1 MTKSDAAAGSSLVK
15 GQRFSDRQSVMV
27 RAEGFPAFCVLAP
40 AKINVGLRVT
50 GVRPDGYHELVT
62 VMVAVSLY
70 DRLEFWS
77 SRGGVS
83 LECSGKPV
91 PCGEK
96 NLACRAAEAFFERSG
111 VKGGVNIRLEKN
123 IPVAA
128 GLGGGSSDAA
138 ATLSA
143 LNGIFGSPL
152 DQATLETVALG
163 LGADVP
169 FFLQQ
174 GPCLARGIGEV
185 LEPLE
190 GWPDLWYV
198 IVTPPVEVSTAWVYS
213 NLKISLT
220 SDKLAANIAEF
231 KMTPFE
237 VAGFL
242 TNDLEAVTAAR
253 FPVITRIKELLC
265 DAGAE
270 GALMSGS
277 GPSVYGIFK
286 TETKAREAKAGLMPR
301 LPGEVFVVSGALGI

>member
-1 MTKSDAAAGSSLVK
+1 MTGTDRAFGSPGTEKRSERSRVLT
-15 GQRFSDRQSVMV
+15 RDPCFS
-27 RAEGFPAFCVLAP
+27 AFLMKAP

-62 VMVAVSLY
+62 IMVAVSLC
-70 DRLEFWS
+70 DSLEFS
-77 SRGGVS
+77 SLDEGIT
-83 LECSGKPV
+83 LECSGNPV

-96 NLACRAAEAFFERSG
+96 NLAFKAAAAFFERSG
-111 VKGGVNIRLEKN
+111 TKGGVKIRLEKR

-143 LNGIFGSPL
+143 LNRIFGKPL
-152 DQATLETVALG
+152 DRQAMEEIALK

-169 FFLQQ
+169 FFLQRM
-174 GPCLARGIGEV
+174 PCLARGIGEV

-190 GWPDLWYV
+190 EWPGFWYV
-198 IVTPPVEVSTAWVYS
+198 IVTPPIEVSTAWVYS

-220 SDKLAANIAEF
+220 SDKLAANIAQF
-231 KMTPFE
+231 KTTPFE

-253 FPVITRIKELLC
+253 FPVIARIKELLC

-286 TETKAREAKAGLMPR
+286 TETKAREAKALLMPG
-301 LPGEVFVVSGALGI
+301 LPGEVFVVSEDLGV